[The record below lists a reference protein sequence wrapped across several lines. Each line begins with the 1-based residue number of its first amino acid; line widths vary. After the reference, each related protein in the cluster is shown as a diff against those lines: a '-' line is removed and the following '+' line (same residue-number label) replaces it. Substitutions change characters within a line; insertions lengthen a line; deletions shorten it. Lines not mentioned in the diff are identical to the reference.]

1 MNPRDASLHLLPV
14 CKLGKGP
21 HLRGPSEL
29 SEVAVPCPPP
39 QEGLDPQLPAQPS
52 WLSQAWGLPRL
63 FPARTRLQAPC
74 WAHLGLWPGSCPFR
88 THHSQP
94 PVPGWTRT
102 PGQHSPK
109 PCLPCKALA
118 PSITGTATL
127 HRTSWQH
134 TATPQVF
141 PRPQSTIQAVSG
153 HVGGPRPALSSY
165 RGQSCHQGH
174 SGRWE
179 EPPHGL

>member
-1 MNPRDASLHLLPV
+1 MDA
-14 CKLGKGP
+14 
-21 HLRGPSEL
+21 
-29 SEVAVPCPPP
+29 
-39 QEGLDPQLPAQPS
+39 DP
-52 WLSQAWGLPRL
+52 
-63 FPARTRLQAPC
+63 
-74 WAHLGLWPGSCPFR
+74 WATF
-88 THHSQP
+88 TQ
-94 PVPGWTRT
+94 T
-102 PGQHSPK
+102 
-109 PCLPCKALA
+109 CLPCKALA

-127 HRTSWQH
+127 HRTFWQH

-153 HVGGPRPALSSY
+153 HVGGSRPALSSY